1 MKAIGI
7 MVDSKKVELERYN
20 QRAENVLLSENI
32 KAIREDGSAGVA
44 LELRSPYIAYEN
56 LIRSVAKPGSK
67 VLDLCCGNGQHSLST
82 ARLGVQLTVSDI
94 APKNIELTLA
104 RAEREGLTVK
114 GLVADSERLPQSLHS
129 FDAVTCAGSLS
140 YVDLDLFLKEVLKVL
155 KPGGHFI
162 AVDSFNHNPLY
173 RLNRFIHFLAGRRS
187 WSTLRRMPNK
197 STLKKI
203 ANVFEDFRVDYFGL
217 LSFAMPIL
225 RRIIGSK
232 KSVEFSDF
240 IDNHCK
246 FAKKYAFKI
255 VFICKKPL

>member
-1 MKAIGI
+1 VAEI
-7 MVDSKKVELERYN
+7 MIDSKKIELERYN
-20 QRAENVLLSENI
+20 QRAESVLLSEKI
-32 KAIREDGSAGVA
+32 KALREDGSAGVA
-44 LELRSPYIAYEN
+44 VELRSPYIAYEN
-56 LIRSVAKPGSK
+56 LIRSVVKRGSK
-67 VLDLCCGNGQHSLST
+67 VLDLCCGDGQHSLPT
-82 ARLGVQLTVSDI
+82 ARLGVDLTVSDI

-104 RAEREGLTVK
+104 RASREELSVK
-114 GLVADSERLPQSLHS
+114 GLVADSECLPESLQS
-129 FDAVTCAGSLS
+129 FDLVTCSGSIS

-162 AVDSFNHNPLY
+162 AVDSFNHNPIY
-173 RLNRFIHFLAGRRS
+173 RLNRFMHFLAGRRS

-203 ANVFEDFRVDYFGL
+203 ANSFEDFSVEYFGL

-225 RRIIGSK
+225 RRILGSK

-240 IDNHCK
+240 IDHHFK